1 MPFHAMSEVHRPFHA
16 MSVPVGYSMLT
27 LITVRKL
34 NVSTYS
40 QTQSTQGGA
49 YSSAYKKTQA
59 NA

>member
-16 MSVPVGYSMLT
+16 MSVSEGYSVLT

-34 NVSTYS
+34 SISTYS
-40 QTQSTQGGA
+40 QTQSTQGSA
-49 YSSAYKKTQA
+49 CSSAYKKTQV